1 MAWIEY
7 NPNPAGIR
15 ASDCTVRA
23 ITIATDEDWNTAYC
37 GITMEGLMMKDMPSS
52 NKVWG
57 SYLRKKGFRRKMI
70 PDTCPDCYTLKQFC
84 EDHPEGMFIVG
95 VQNHVV
101 AVVDG
106 DYFDAWDSGDESPLF
121 YYYLE
126 RTEEK

>member
-15 ASDCTVRA
+15 AGDCTVRA